1 MGKEKREG
9 GERRRERREEMGKE
23 KREGGE
29 RRRGGEERRREEERR
44 RGEKEREGERGER
57 GGERGERGE
66 ERRRLLSQHPGYL
79 LVRVLTFDLHLVE
92 EAAVKNLVVIVG
104 DTHIAHLCM
113 HLQVPTSIVATNS
126 ILPPPPPSVPDNVP
140 Y

>member
-9 GERRRERREEMGKE
+9 GERRRGERRRERRGGERRRERRRGRREEMGKE

-29 RRRGGEERRREEERR
+29 RRRERRRERRWGWRREREERR
-44 RGEKEREGERGER
+44 M
-57 GGERGERGE
+57 
-66 ERRRLLSQHPGYL
+66 LLSQHPGYL

-104 DTHIAHLCM
+104 DTHVAHLCV
-113 HLQVPTSIVATNS
+113 HLQVPTSIVAANS
-126 ILPPPPPSVPDNVP
+126 ILPSPPPTIHP
-140 Y
+140 

>member
-1 MGKEKREG
+1 MSLLNSTTTPWWAKG
-9 GERRRERREEMGKE
+9 GREEE
-23 KREGGE
+23 
-29 RRRGGEERRREEERR
+29 RREEERR
-44 RGEKEREGERGER
+44 EEER
-57 GGERGERGE
+57 E
-66 ERRRLLSQHPGYL
+66 ERRRLLFQHPGYL

-126 ILPPPPPSVPDNVP
+126 ILPPPPHHPSLIMFHISTLLHP
-140 Y
+140 YLFYLSTSFLPLHPSL